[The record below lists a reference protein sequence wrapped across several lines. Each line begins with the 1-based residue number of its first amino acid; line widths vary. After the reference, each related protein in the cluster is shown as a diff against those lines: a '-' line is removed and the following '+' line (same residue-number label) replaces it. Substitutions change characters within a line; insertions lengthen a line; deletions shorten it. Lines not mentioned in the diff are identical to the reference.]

1 MRIANPD
8 KVAIIEAVGVKRV
21 DLEIDIAKATAAE
34 LIDGTGGGGVWNNIT
49 DSLAKTFQAIPG
61 QDEAVEQIRQ
71 AEKGTMKVS
80 INVPK
85 GNLNAAKEGLAQLSE
100 EVVEDEKS
108 ESCLIHL
115 GNGDT
120 IKLKEVSICKQVKLE
135 AAANSVSV
143 FQAWEAM
150 QEYIGELIDD
160 GQVGA

>member
-1 MRIANPD
+1 MRITNPD

-21 DLEIDIAKATAAE
+21 DFEIDIAEATASE
-34 LIDGTGGGGVWNNIT
+34 LIDRTGGGGVWNNIT
-49 DSLAKTFQAIPG
+49 DSLAKAFQAIPG
-61 QDEAVEQIRQ
+61 QDETVEQIRQ

-80 INVPK
+80 TNVPK

-100 EVVEDEKS
+100 EVVEDEES
-108 ESCLIHL
+108 ERYIIHL

-120 IKLKEVSICKQVKLE
+120 IKPNEVSVRKEVKLE

-150 QEYIGELIDD
+150 QEYIGELIDN
-160 GQVGA
+160 GQVEA

>member
-61 QDEAVEQIRQ
+61 QDKTVEQIRQ

>member
-21 DLEIDIAKATAAE
+21 DLKIDIAEATAAE
-34 LIDGTGGGGVWNNIT
+34 LIDGTGGGDVWNNIT
-49 DSLAKTFQAIPG
+49 DSLAKAFQAIPS
-61 QDEAVEQIRQ
+61 QDETVEQIRQ

-150 QEYIGELIDD
+150 QEYIGELIDN
-160 GQVGA
+160 GQVGV

>member
-1 MRIANPD
+1 
-8 KVAIIEAVGVKRV
+8 
-21 DLEIDIAKATAAE
+21 
-34 LIDGTGGGGVWNNIT
+34 
-49 DSLAKTFQAIPG
+49 
-61 QDEAVEQIRQ
+61 
-71 AEKGTMKVS
+71 MKVS

-120 IKLKEVSICKQVKLE
+120 IKLNEASVCKQVKLE

-150 QEYIGELIDD
+150 QEYIGELIDN
-160 GQVGA
+160 GQVEA

>member
-21 DLEIDIAKATAAE
+21 DLEIDIAEATAAE
-34 LIDGTGGGGVWNNIT
+34 LIDGTGGGDVWNNIT
-49 DSLAKTFQAIPG
+49 DSLAKAFQAIPG
-61 QDEAVEQIRQ
+61 PDKTVEQIRQ

-80 INVPK
+80 ISVPK

-100 EVVEDEKS
+100 KVVEDEKS
-108 ESCLIHL
+108 ESSLIHL

-120 IKLKEVSICKQVKLE
+120 IKLNEVSVCKQVKLE

-150 QEYIGELIDD
+150 QEYIGELRDN
-160 GQVGA
+160 GKVEV